1 MSDIFKEVEEDIRRD
16 HYKRLW
22 DRFGPYVLGLAV
34 LIVAATAGYRGWE
47 YLQEREAQATG
58 DRFLEALQLSTD
70 GKHDEA
76 IAAFDVIAKGG
87 SGGYPVLARFR
98 IATEKAHTGDKTGAV
113 ADFDAIAAD
122 KSVGTTEVKNLAR
135 LRSALLLVDTAT
147 VADLTARIG
156 DLASTGNSWRHAAR
170 EILGLAAWRS
180 GEYATARKYYNDIYN
195 DQGSADDLRQRAQL
209 MLALIGAKLG
219 QKPRPRPCDR
229 PPPPP
234 QLPPRQQSNAV
245 GVSHGRGRVSPSGPR
260 GLASGAC
267 SMPSHH
273 QIRVAIV
280 GRPNVGK
287 STLFNRLVGRR
298 LALVDDLPGVTRDR
312 REGEARLAGLE
323 FTAIDTAGLDDAA
336 PESLGGR
343 MRLQTEAAVRSADV
357 SLFLI
362 DARAGVTPLDQH
374 FAAMLRTVGKPII
387 LVANKSESKA
397 GAAGAIEAFEL
408 GLGEPIPISAEHGEV
423 SATFATH

>member
-1 MSDIFKEVEEDIRRD
+1 MSDIFREVDEDIRREQV
-16 HYKRLW
+16 KRLW
-22 DRFGPYVLGLAV
+22 DRFAPYVIGLAV

-98 IATEKAHTGDKTGAV
+98 VAAEKAQTGDKTGA
-113 ADFDAIAAD
+113 AAEFDAIAAG
-122 KSVGTTEVKNLAR
+122 SGTTEVKNLAR

-219 QKPRPRPCDR
+219 PEPT
-229 PPPPP
+229 PPATPTPP
-234 QLPPRQQSNAV
+234 
-245 GVSHGRGRVSPSGPR
+245 
-260 GLASGAC
+260 
-267 SMPSHH
+267 
-273 QIRVAIV
+273 
-280 GRPNVGK
+280 
-287 STLFNRLVGRR
+287 T
-298 LALVDDLPGVTRDR
+298 
-312 REGEARLAGLE
+312 
-323 FTAIDTAGLDDAA
+323 TATPA
-336 PESLGGR
+336 P
-343 MRLQTEAAVRSADV
+343 A
-357 SLFLI
+357 
-362 DARAGVTPLDQH
+362 TP
-374 FAAMLRTVGKPII
+374 
-387 LVANKSESKA
+387 
-397 GAAGAIEAFEL
+397 
-408 GLGEPIPISAEHGEV
+408 
-423 SATFATH
+423 